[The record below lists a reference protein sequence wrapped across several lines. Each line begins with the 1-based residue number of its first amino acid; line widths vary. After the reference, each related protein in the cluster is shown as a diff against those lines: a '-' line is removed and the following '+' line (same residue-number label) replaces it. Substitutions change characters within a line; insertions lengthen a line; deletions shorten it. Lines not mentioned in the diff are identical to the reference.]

1 MTLAETADTDAFLA
15 SGMASGTTGTTV
27 T

>member
-1 MTLAETADTDAFLA
+1 MTLTETADTAAFLA
-15 SGMASGTTGTTV
+15 SGMATGTTGTTV